1 MRLNIVLR
9 YIGLILLLNA
19 AFLLLSA
26 CVSLLNG
33 MDTAFYPLLQSF
45 LLTAILGAFPL
56 IFVQGGEQISSSEG
70 YGVVV
75 GAWLM
80 SCLMCMLP
88 YMLWGG
94 EFTLADAWFESVSGF
109 TTTGSTSLSNV
120 EALPKGL
127 LFWRASTHWL
137 GGVGVV
143 MFVLVV
149 LPSMGSTKMRLS
161 SVELSSMAK
170 DNFRYRTQKTL
181 QILIVVYVGL
191 TLIQTVLLKIVGWA
205 GSTRCQ
211 LVLDHRYRRI
221 LHPQFEHRV
230 VQQRRGQF
238 IVMFFMLVS
247 DWHFGLIYGTLTGKN
262 IFKSEISK
270 YYIFSTLAGGVVI
283 AISLWLMTSI
293 RIYGFHKIQ
302 PIPDYIGRFDHR
314 FRHGRLVGMDVSLPS
329 SC

>member
-80 SCLMCMLP
+80 SCLAGMLP
-88 YMLWGG
+88 YVLWGG
-94 EFTLADAWFESVSGF
+94 EFSVSDAWFEAVSGF

-120 EALPKGL
+120 EALPRGL

-149 LPSMGSTKMRLS
+149 LPSMGSTTQVGRSLS
-161 SVELSSMAK
+161 
-170 DNFRYRTQKTL
+170 
-181 QILIVVYVGL
+181 
-191 TLIQTVLLKIVGWA
+191 
-205 GSTRCQ
+205 
-211 LVLDHRYRRI
+211 
-221 LHPQFEHRV
+221 P
-230 VQQRRGQF
+230 
-238 IVMFFMLVS
+238 
-247 DWHFGLIYGTLTGKN
+247 
-262 IFKSEISK
+262 
-270 YYIFSTLAGGVVI
+270 
-283 AISLWLMTSI
+283 
-293 RIYGFHKIQ
+293 
-302 PIPDYIGRFDHR
+302 
-314 FRHGRLVGMDVSLPS
+314 
-329 SC
+329 

>member
-109 TTTGSTSLSNV
+109 TTTGL
-120 EALPKGL
+120 
-127 LFWRASTHWL
+127 
-137 GGVGVV
+137 
-143 MFVLVV
+143 
-149 LPSMGSTKMRLS
+149 
-161 SVELSSMAK
+161 
-170 DNFRYRTQKTL
+170 
-181 QILIVVYVGL
+181 
-191 TLIQTVLLKIVGWA
+191 
-205 GSTRCQ
+205 
-211 LVLDHRYRRI
+211 RR
-221 LHPQFEHRV
+221 
-230 VQQRRGQF
+230 
-238 IVMFFMLVS
+238 
-247 DWHFGLIYGTLTGKN
+247 
-262 IFKSEISK
+262 
-270 YYIFSTLAGGVVI
+270 
-283 AISLWLMTSI
+283 
-293 RIYGFHKIQ
+293 
-302 PIPDYIGRFDHR
+302 
-314 FRHGRLVGMDVSLPS
+314 
-329 SC
+329 